1 MILQSYGFVLLSWLL
16 VAAATA
22 AYAASVARGGQS
34 LGRLGTVL
42 AACGL
47 SALSIGM
54 ALRALESGHWP
65 LSNGYEF
72 SLAFLWSVLAAY
84 LALERMI
91 HTRAVGAFGL
101 GMALLVGTYPLFLAP
116 TWAREP
122 RPLLPALRTV
132 WMQLHVATGALAYG
146 AFAVACAVS
155 VMYLLRDAK
164 MTALAS
170 LPTRSA
176 IDEFN
181 YRALTL
187 GYPFMSLVLITG
199 AIWAQLAWGRY
210 WSWDI
215 KETWT
220 LATWLVYTVI
230 LHLRTVRDWRGK
242 PIAALTILGFAM
254 VLFTFLGTGW
264 LARRIGL
271 SSLHLY

>member
-1 MILQSYGFVLLSWLL
+1 MIFHSYTLVSVSWLL

-22 AYAASVARGGQS
+22 AYATFLARGRES
-34 LGRLGTVL
+34 LGRLGTLL
-42 AACGL
+42 AACAL
-47 SALSIGM
+47 SAITLGLV
-54 ALRALESGHWP
+54 LRALESGHWP

-72 SLAFLWSVLAAY
+72 SLALLWSVLAAY
-84 LALERMI
+84 LILERTM
-91 HTRAVGAFGL
+91 HSRATGAFGM
-101 GMALLVGTYPLFLAP
+101 GMALLVGSYPLFLVPA
-116 TWAREP
+116 WAREA

-146 AFAVACAVS
+146 AFAVACGLS
-155 VMYLLRDAK
+155 VLYLARDLK
-164 MTALAS
+164 TWALAS
-170 LPTRSA
+170 LPTPAA

-187 GYPFMSLVLITG
+187 GYPWMSLVLITG

-220 LATWLVYTVI
+220 LATWLVYTIV
-230 LHLRTVRDWRGK
+230 LHLRAVRGWRGK
-242 PIAALTILGFAM
+242 PIAALTILGFAL

-264 LARRIGL
+264 LARRVGL

>member
-1 MILQSYGFVLLSWLL
+1 MIVDSRALVSLSWLL

-22 AYAASVARGGQS
+22 AYATFLARGRES

-42 AACGL
+42 TASGL
-47 SALSIGM
+47 SAITLGLV
-54 ALRALESGHWP
+54 LRALESGHWP
-65 LSNGYEF
+65 LSNSYEF

-84 LALERMI
+84 LLLERMI
-91 HTRAVGAFGL
+91 HTRATGAFGL

-116 TWAREP
+116 AWAREA

-146 AFAVACAVS
+146 ALAVACGLS
-155 VMYLLRDAK
+155 VMYLAREVN
-164 MTALAS
+164 TGALAS
-170 LPTRSA
+170 LPTPAA
-176 IDEFN
+176 IDEFSF
-181 YRALTL
+181 RALTL
-187 GYPFMSLVLITG
+187 GYPWMSLVLITG

-220 LATWLVYTVI
+220 LATWLVYTIV
-230 LHLRTVRDWRGK
+230 LHLRAVRGWRGK
-242 PIAALTILGFAM
+242 PIAALTILGFAL

-264 LARRIGL
+264 LARRVGL